1 MFNLSRKELELKA
14 KDRGI
19 EGYKSMSI
27 DKLLSIF
34 DKSELVKK
42 IKAIR
47 VIRKINL
54 IQIKIQE
61 IFLSQKITKTLKKE
75 H

>member
-1 MFNLSRKELELKA
+1 
-14 KDRGI
+14 
-19 EGYKSMSI
+19 MSI